1 MGEGDCDRN
10 WDHGKT
16 CSPRPHRGLE
26 SRMWTVVNC
35 TYKVHAGAIDV
46 TLYGQLTTEDF
57 DLVGFMGWRRRGLI
71 GVLPW
76 DGSRL
81 ELVGW
86 VYAIVVSSPINGTDG
101 STKGLY
107 WLVESFFL
115 FFSSRVLPGPGI
127 SYRVTCGPRTHEHRL
142 NPRGDSVPYS
152 YPFCFGWT
160 RLWHSFHTY
169 PPCYL
174 RLLIDTKPS

>member
-1 MGEGDCDRN
+1 
-10 WDHGKT
+10 
-16 CSPRPHRGLE
+16 
-26 SRMWTVVNC
+26 MWTVVNC

-101 STKGLY
+101 EHEGIEM
-107 WLVESFFL
+107 VESQWPSFAF
-115 FFSSRVLPGPGI
+115 SRVESSPVQA
-127 SYRVTCGPRTHEHRL
+127 S
-142 NPRGDSVPYS
+142 
-152 YPFCFGWT
+152 
-160 RLWHSFHTY
+160 
-169 PPCYL
+169 
-174 RLLIDTKPS
+174 LIELHAGHARMSTD